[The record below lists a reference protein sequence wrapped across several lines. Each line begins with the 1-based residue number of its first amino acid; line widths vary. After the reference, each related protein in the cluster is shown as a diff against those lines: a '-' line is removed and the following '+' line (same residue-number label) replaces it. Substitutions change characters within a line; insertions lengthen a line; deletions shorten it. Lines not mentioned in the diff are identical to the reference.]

1 MSSSG
6 QYTWCGLGSST
17 CVRAAIVA
25 SRNQGNALNETNR
38 SFSPISNQN
47 PCGEIL
53 VTSTA
58 EVFRPRCADFILM
71 LLNNPEGCG
80 DPTAG
85 QSEVLRQLQPRLQPE
100 LCFAAGVLDVHVRP
114 WLFAGEE
121 VKAVAPNSQN
131 GRTHDR
137 CISELPFTSLSGF
150 C

>member
-17 CVRAAIVA
+17 CVSAAIVA

-47 PCGEIL
+47 PWGEIL

-58 EVFRPRCADFILM
+58 EVLFPRCADCILM
-71 LLNNPEGCG
+71 LLDNPEGCV

-85 QSEVLRQLQPRLQPE
+85 QSVILRQLQPGLQPE
-100 LCFAAGVLDVHVRP
+100 LCFAAGVLDVHVAP
-114 WLFAGEE
+114 WLFAGEKVE
-121 VKAVAPNSQN
+121 AIAPNSQD
-131 GRTHDR
+131 GRTHDSG
-137 CISELPFTSLSGF
+137 ISRLPTTSPSDL
-150 C
+150 